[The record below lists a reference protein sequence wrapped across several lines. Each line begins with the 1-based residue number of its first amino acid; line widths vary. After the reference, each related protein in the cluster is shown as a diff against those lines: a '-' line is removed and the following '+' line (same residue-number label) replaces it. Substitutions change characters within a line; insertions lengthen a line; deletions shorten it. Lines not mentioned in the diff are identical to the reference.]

1 MTKTIIFAAVLLFT
15 LGLFAFSMRRIF
27 GILPLLRP
35 YPVKDHLKRFGVMMR
50 VAFGQS
56 RIFRRPGIGLAHAL
70 VFWGFL
76 VITIGSIEMVIDG
89 LSGRE
94 RVFSALGRL
103 YALIVFSGDVFSV
116 IVAAGIVIFL
126 ARRWFMRIGRFYG
139 LEMKP
144 VSKLD
149 AGFALMM
156 IFLLMVSLIGTN
168 AFYVAMH
175 PEVFNGAFPVSAL
188 LASALGGSDYSG
200 LYLGHEVFW
209 WAHILLIFTFANYL
223 PYSKHFHVFTSIPNV
238 YLSRLTPLGSMDHMP
253 HIEKEVRLMLNPES
267 TAPAIDETT
276 PPARFGAKDI
286 EDLTWKNY
294 LDSLACTECGRC
306 TAVCPANI
314 TGKKLSPRKIVMDIR
329 ARAKEKR
336 AMMLKSGKDAGDGRA
351 LLHTLTSAE
360 ELWACTTCN
369 ACARECPININQPS
383 VILELRRYLVMEE
396 AAVPP
401 LLASMFANI
410 ENNGAPWQYP
420 ASDRE
425 IWMQSSH

>member
-1 MTKTIIFAAVLLFT
+1 MTKTIIFSAVLLLT
-15 LGLFAFSMRRIF
+15 IVLFLYSMRRIF

-35 YPVKDHLKRFGVMMR
+35 FVVSGHLKRLGVMMQM
-50 VAFGQS
+50 AFGQS

-94 RVFSALGRL
+94 RVFSVLGRL

-116 IVAAGIVIFL
+116 VVAAGILIFM

-139 LEMKP
+139 LEMKT
-144 VSKLD
+144 VSKID
-149 AGFALMM
+149 AGFALMI

-168 AFYVAMH
+168 AIYVAMH
-175 PEVFNGAFPVSAL
+175 PGVFSGVFPVSAM
-188 LASALGGSDYSG
+188 LAPAWSG
-200 LYLGHEVFW
+200 MNYAGLHLWHEVFW
-209 WAHILLIFTFANYL
+209 WTHILLIFAFANYL

-238 YLSRLTPLGSMDHMP
+238 YLSRLSPLGSMDHLP
-253 HIEKEVRLMLNPES
+253 HIEKEVRLMLNPGS
-267 TAPAIDETT
+267 DVPAVDETT
-276 PPARFGAKDI
+276 SPARFGAKDI
-286 EDLTWKNY
+286 EDLTWKSY
-294 LDSLACTECGRC
+294 LDALACTECGRC

-314 TGKKLSPRKIVMDIR
+314 TGKKLSPRKIVMDVR

-336 AMMLKSGKDAGDGRA
+336 ALMMKSGKGADDGRA
-351 LLHTLTSAE
+351 LLYTLTTAE

-369 ACARECPININQPS
+369 ACARECPININQPV
-383 VILELRRYLVMEE
+383 VILELRRFLVMEE

-401 LLASMFANI
+401 LLANMFANI

-420 ASDRE
+420 SGDRE
-425 IWMQSSH
+425 IWMQ

>member
-1 MTKTIIFAAVLLFT
+1 MTKTIIFSAILLLTIVLFLY
-15 LGLFAFSMRRIF
+15 SMRRIF

-35 YPVKDHLKRFGVMMR
+35 FQVSDHLKRLGVMMQ

-76 VITIGSIEMVIDG
+76 VITIGSIEMVVDG

-103 YALIVFSGDVFSV
+103 YALIVFSGDIFSLV
-116 IVAAGIVIFL
+116 VAAGILIFM

-144 VSKLD
+144 VSKID

-168 AFYVAMH
+168 ALYVAMH
-175 PEVFNGAFPVSAL
+175 PGVFSGVFPVSAM
-188 LASALGGSDYSG
+188 LAPAWSG
-200 LYLGHEVFW
+200 MNYAGLHLWHEVFW
-209 WAHILLIFTFANYL
+209 WAHILLIFAFANYL

-267 TAPAIDETT
+267 DVPAVDETT

-286 EDLTWKNY
+286 EDLTWKSY
-294 LDSLACTECGRC
+294 LDGLACTECGRC

-314 TGKKLSPRKIVMDIR
+314 TGKKLSPRKIVMDVR

-336 AMMLKSGKDAGDGRA
+336 ALMMKSGKGADDGRA
-351 LLHTLTSAE
+351 LLHTLTTAE

-369 ACARECPININQPS
+369 ACARECPININQPV

-401 LLASMFANI
+401 LLANMFANI

-420 ASDRE
+420 SSDRE
-425 IWMQSSH
+425 IWMQ

>member
-1 MTKTIIFAAVLLFT
+1 MTKTIIFSAILLLTIVLFLY
-15 LGLFAFSMRRIF
+15 SMRRIF

-35 YPVKDHLKRFGVMMR
+35 FQVSDHLKRLGVMMQ

-116 IVAAGIVIFL
+116 VVAAGILIFM

-144 VSKLD
+144 VSKID

-168 AFYVAMH
+168 ALYVAMH
-175 PEVFNGAFPVSAL
+175 PGVFSGVFPVSAM
-188 LASALGGSDYSG
+188 LAPAWAGMNYAG
-200 LYLGHEVFW
+200 LHLWHEVFW
-209 WAHILLIFTFANYL
+209 WTHILLIFAFANYL

-253 HIEKEVRLMLNPES
+253 HIEKEVRLMLNPECDV
-267 TAPAIDETT
+267 PAVDETI

-286 EDLTWKNY
+286 EDLNWKSY
-294 LDSLACTECGRC
+294 LDGLACTECGRC

-314 TGKKLSPRKIVMDIR
+314 TGKKLSPRKIVMDVR

-336 AMMLKSGKDAGDGRA
+336 ALMMKSGKGADDGRY
-351 LLHTLTSAE
+351 LLHTLTTAE

-369 ACARECPININQPS
+369 ACARECPININQPV

-401 LLASMFANI
+401 LLANMFANI

-420 ASDRE
+420 SSDRE
-425 IWMQSSH
+425 IWMQ